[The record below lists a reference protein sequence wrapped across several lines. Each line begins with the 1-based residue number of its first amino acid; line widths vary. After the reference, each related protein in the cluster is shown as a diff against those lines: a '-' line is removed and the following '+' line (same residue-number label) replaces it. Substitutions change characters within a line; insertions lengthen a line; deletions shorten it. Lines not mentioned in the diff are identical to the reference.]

1 MLESSV
7 IGQPGIGFSQEHAD
21 EARRIGDRTAD
32 RCHGCGHVEYAWAL
46 LRTHGF
52 GTFLTQNTWSPHVY
66 YSEHMVMVLVA
77 HGRSIV
83 YIISTSYIATVEQYK

>member
-32 RCHGCGHVEYAWAL
+32 RCHAADMWSMHGHYSEHMASGRFL
-46 LRTHGF
+46 LRTHGSSMF
-52 GTFLTQNTWSPHVY
+52 ITQNTW
-66 YSEHMVMVLVA
+66 LWCL
-77 HGRSIV
+77 
-83 YIISTSYIATVEQYK
+83 